1 MIRKL
6 MFAFCIF
13 CHGIVFGQKNTNI
26 VEFSPSAGLAV
37 FNSRPSTGISFGN
50 SFIFRNETKK
60 HFFETSIRYTFASE
74 LQKEPSKFTFFEG
87 YSDYDPQF
95 NSVVSTVDFAQN
107 IGYILLKQEKFLLS
121 LSAGLGIRKWSEA
134 KNGEIVITQSVLE
147 SYLKSRDALTVYNR
161 VWQLGGNMSGKV
173 EFLPANR
180 VSFGYKTQ
188 YCVYSENNC
197 WYNELYFVLKIP
209 NLK

>member
-1 MIRKL
+1 

-13 CHGIVFGQKNTNI
+13 SNGIVFGQKNTNI

-87 YSDYDPQF
+87 YSDFDPKF
-95 NSVVSTVDFAQN
+95 NSVVSTVDFTQN
-107 IGYILLKQEKFLLS
+107 IGYILLKQEKVMLS
-121 LSAGLGIRKWSEA
+121 LSTGLGIRKWSEV
-134 KNGEIVITQSVLE
+134 KNGDIVVTEMVWEPYFKI
-147 SYLKSRDALTVYNR
+147 RDALTVYNR
-161 VWQLGGNMSGKV
+161 VWQLGANMRGKV

-188 YCVYSENNC
+188 YCVYSQNNC

-209 NLK
+209 KLK

>member
-1 MIRKL
+1 

-13 CHGIVFGQKNTNI
+13 CHGIVFGQKKTNI

-50 SFIFRNETKK
+50 SFIFRNETKR
-60 HFFETSIRYTFASE
+60 HFFETSIRYTFAHE
-74 LQKEPSKFTFFEG
+74 LQKVPSKPIFSQG
-87 YSDYDPQF
+87 YADYDPKF

-107 IGYILLKQEKFLLS
+107 IGYILLKQEKVILS

-134 KNGEIVITQSVLE
+134 KNGEIVITEMVWE
-147 SYLKSRDALTVYNR
+147 PYMKIRDALTVYNR
-161 VWQLGGNMSGKV
+161 VWQLGGNLSGKI
-173 EFLPANR
+173 EFLPAQR

-188 YCVYSENNC
+188 FCIYSENNC

-209 NLK
+209 KLK

>member
-1 MIRKL
+1 

-37 FNSRPSTGISFGN
+37 FNNRPSTGLSFGN
-50 SFIFRNETKK
+50 SFIFRNETEK

-74 LQKEPSKFTFFEG
+74 LQNEPRKPIYSQG
-87 YSDYDPQF
+87 YTDFDPQF

-107 IGYILLKQEKFLLS
+107 IGYVLLKQEKVMLS
-121 LSAGLGIRKWSEA
+121 LSVGIGIRKWSEV
-134 KNGEIVITQSVLE
+134 KNGEIVITEMVWE
-147 SYLKSRDALTVYNR
+147 PYFKIRDALTVYDK

-173 EFLPANR
+173 EFLPTKK

-188 YCVYSENNC
+188 YCIYSENNC

-209 NLK
+209 KLL

>member
-74 LQKEPSKFTFFEG
+74 LQNEPRKPIYSQG
-87 YSDYDPQF
+87 YTDFDPQF

-107 IGYILLKQEKFLLS
+107 IGYVLLKQEKVMLS
-121 LSAGLGIRKWSEA
+121 LSVGIGIRKWSEV
-134 KNGEIVITQSVLE
+134 KNGEIVITEMVWE
-147 SYLKSRDALTVYNR
+147 PYFKIRDALTVYDK

-173 EFLPANR
+173 EFLPTKK

-188 YCVYSENNC
+188 YCIYSENNC

-209 NLK
+209 KLL